1 MKFLPKILITLLLA
15 SLVIV
20 GCSQQAATPET
31 DYSKTAVANTM
42 AVMQTQIVDLAST
55 QAAGVSAGSEAA
67 TEAPTE
73 APTAIPTAT
82 AAPVVEATPAPTA
95 TALVISNPGSTTST
109 GPSYRVGDVVDLN
122 YPDGTYMDA
131 TMFFTKQWTIK
142 NVGTGTW
149 PKDTKVVAVDKNPL
163 QAGDYTIGQVVS
175 PGQTVTIK
183 LPLRAPET
191 VAKYQGKFMLELPDG
206 TRFGIGPNF
215 DQPFWVMIYTH

>member
-1 MKFLPKILITLLLA
+1 LKFLPKFLITLILA

-20 GCSQQAATPET
+20 GCSQQVATPVT
-31 DYSKTAVANTM
+31 DYSQTAAANTM
-42 AVMQTQIVDLAST
+42 AVMQSQINDLAST
-55 QAAGVSAGSEAA
+55 QAAAASTGAEAATVVA
-67 TEAPTE
+67 TEAPT
-73 APTAIPTAT
+73 ALPTAT
-82 AAPVVEATPAPTA
+82 AAPVVESTPVPTA
-95 TALVISNPGSTTST
+95 TPLVISNPGSTTSS
-109 GPSYRVGDVVDLN
+109 GPSYRVGSVVDLN

-131 TMFFTKQWTIK
+131 TMFFTKQWSIK

-163 QAGDYTIGQVVS
+163 QAGEYTLGQVVS

-191 VAKYQGKFMLELPDG
+191 IAKYQGKFMLELPDG

-215 DQPFWVMIYTH
+215 DQPFWVTIYTH